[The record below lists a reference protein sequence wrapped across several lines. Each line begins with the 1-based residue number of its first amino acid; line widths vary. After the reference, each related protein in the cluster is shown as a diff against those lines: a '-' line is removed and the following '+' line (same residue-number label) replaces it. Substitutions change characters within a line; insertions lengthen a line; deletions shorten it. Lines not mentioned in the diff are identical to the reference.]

1 MKRRDRAIDRT
12 SMARLQIE
20 LPPPARVHDA
30 LRTTTERLAGELV
43 APARTAPDWSEL
55 EWCIA
60 RAASAIHGLSGLLS
74 GRLVWEGPAD
84 WQDFL
89 TQQRNHMVRR
99 QARLEHLLRVVD
111 QGMRERGIA
120 GIALKGT
127 ALHAAGLYSPGERPM
142 ADLDVLVR
150 PADFER
156 CTALLETLGFLERY
170 RFWKNRVFSPRDE
183 PPPVRLGEHFN
194 NAIRVELHDRIC
206 EILPLRLTDISRFIQ
221 PAEAAPGLGPYPST
235 AALMSHLLLHAAG
248 GIVPREVRLI
258 QLHDIARLAARMSDQ
273 DWIEVLRLSD
283 RPRGP
288 WWMLPPLAL
297 TVRYCGPVVPEGVI
311 AAAAA
316 CCPAILR
323 TTSRRQ
329 RLSDVSLSR
338 VWVDALPGIAWAQ
351 TVREALAYTVGRIAP
366 TAARKSDLKLAAALQ
381 PNLTGGGWYHLSQTR
396 RILRWLTSRQTRS
409 QTMDVVRAAA
419 SADVHDAEIPC

>member
-1 MKRRDRAIDRT
+1 M
-12 SMARLQIE
+12 SRLQIA
-20 LPPPARVHDA
+20 LPSPARVHEA
-30 LRTTTERLAGELV
+30 LRTTTERLAGELM
-43 APARTAPDWSEL
+43 APAQTAPDWSEL

-60 RAASAIHGLSGLLS
+60 RAASAIHGVSGLLA
-74 GRLVWEGPAD
+74 GRLVWQGPTD

-89 TQQRNHMVRR
+89 TQQRGHMVRR
-99 QARLEHLLRVVD
+99 QAHLEHLLRVVD
-111 QGMRERGIA
+111 EAMRGRGIA

-127 ALHAAGLYSPGERPM
+127 ALYAAGIYSPGERPM

-156 CTALLETLGFLERY
+156 CTALLETLGFQERY

-183 PPPVRLGEHFN
+183 PPPGRLGEDSN

-206 EILPLRLTDISRFIQ
+206 EILPLRLTDISHFIQ
-221 PAEAAPGLGPYPST
+221 PAEATPGLGPYPSK
-235 AALMSHLLLHAAG
+235 AALMAHLLLHAAG

-273 DWIEVLRLSD
+273 DWIGVLRVSD

-288 WWMLPPLAL
+288 WWALPPLAL
-297 TVRYCGPVVPEGVI
+297 TVRHCGPVIPQWVI

-316 CCPAILR
+316 CCPAVLR
-323 TTSRRQ
+323 AISRRQ

-338 VWVDALPGIAWAQ
+338 VWVDALPGITWARS
-351 TVREALAYTVGRIAP
+351 VHEALAYTVGRIAP

-381 PNLTGGGWYHLSQTR
+381 PSLVEGGWYHLSQTR

-409 QTMDVVRAAA
+409 LTMDVVRAAA
-419 SADVHDAEIPC
+419 TTRAD

>member
-1 MKRRDRAIDRT
+1 M
-12 SMARLQIE
+12 SRLQIA
-20 LPPPARVHDA
+20 LPSPARVHEA

-43 APARTAPDWSEL
+43 APAQTAPDWSEL

-60 RAASAIHGLSGLLS
+60 RAASAIHGVSGLLS
-74 GRLVWEGPAD
+74 GRLVWQGPTD

-89 TQQRNHMVRR
+89 TQQRNHMERR
-99 QARLEHLLRVVD
+99 QAHHEDLLRVVD
-111 QGMRERGIA
+111 EGMRERGIA
-120 GIALKGT
+120 GVALKGA
-127 ALHAAGLYSPGERPM
+127 ALYAAGIYSPGERPM

-156 CTALLETLGFLERY
+156 CTALLETLGFQERY

-183 PPPVRLGEHFN
+183 PPPGRLGEHSN

-221 PAEAAPGLGPYPST
+221 PEAPASGLGPYPSK
-235 AALMSHLLLHAAG
+235 AALMAHLLLHAAG

-258 QLHDIARLAARMSDQ
+258 QLHDIARLAACMSDQ
-273 DWIEVLRLSD
+273 DWIGVLRVSD

-288 WWMLPPLAL
+288 WWTLPPLAL
-297 TVRYCGPVVPEGVI
+297 TVRYCGPVIPERVL

-316 CCPAILR
+316 CCPAILQAI
-323 TTSRRQ
+323 SRRQ

-338 VWVDALPGIAWAQ
+338 VWVDALPGITWAQ
-351 TVREALAYTVGRIAP
+351 SVREALAYTVGRIAP

-381 PNLTGGGWYHLSQTR
+381 PSLAEGGWYHLSQTR

-409 QTMDVVRAAA
+409 LTMDVVRAAA
-419 SADVHDAEIPC
+419 ATSAD